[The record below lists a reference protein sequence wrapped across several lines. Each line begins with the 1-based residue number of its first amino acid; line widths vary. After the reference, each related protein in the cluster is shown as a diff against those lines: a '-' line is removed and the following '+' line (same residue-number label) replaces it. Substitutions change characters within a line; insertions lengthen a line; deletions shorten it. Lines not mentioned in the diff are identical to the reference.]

1 MFIYYTKGAIEK
13 KQLQEISKMTE
24 MSINLIKNKTNEI
37 DNPDFL
43 WILRDFDFEVPEND
57 SNLYFDSQ
65 IKNYEQR
72 KLNYFKRNEC
82 TFLPYRNNMD
92 EVYINAVNKLR
103 TLIFDSL
110 LRKKFMNGTEFADFV
125 MLISKQLNE
134 TNLIN
139 YADLMI
145 TFHNTAK
152 ENLKAIKSKFINQ
165 LKILEE
171 QIAYQYIPP
180 AGGFWTHFG
189 YYRLYKRVQEIVHK
203 LDTGPL
209 LGGGAD
215 LYLPLRQ
222 CRQQIAPDHLV
233 TAYPD
238 IKNGLEAFRGNL
250 NQIVDRSEA
259 MGAHVILATQ
269 PSIWQKD
276 MPPETAKL
284 LLSGAIGFFSSWENC
299 NDAHYYAP
307 ETLESALH
315 QFNKVTMSVC
325 RERSV
330 TCVDLENLI
339 PKSADYYFDDMH
351 YTERGAHLVARYV
364 ADAVT
369 DDNRVGHVTTKV
381 GD

>member
-1 MFIYYTKGAIEK
+1 MIAFLAGEIYLRYEFRDPPQRWVLPPNYLAYYTPTPGGTPGV
-13 KQLQEISKMTE
+13 QLGQHRFITNEVGLRSDPVPHDNRRIIYVMGGSTSIDVWLDQSDAWPAVLQNLLNARPGKRPSWVANISKWGLS
-24 MSINLIKNKTNEI
+24 SINHIMHFNDVVPYLPKPDIVVVLDGVNDMQRALKTNFPGDI
-37 DNPDFL
+37 T
-43 WILRDFDFEVPEND
+43 PE
-57 SNLYFDSQ
+57 F
-65 IKNYEQR
+65 
-72 KLNYFKRNEC
+72 
-82 TFLPYRNNMD
+82 
-92 EVYINAVNKLR
+92 
-103 TLIFDSL
+103 
-110 LRKKFMNGTEFADFV
+110 
-125 MLISKQLNE
+125 
-134 TNLIN
+134 
-139 YADLMI
+139 
-145 TFHNTAK
+145 
-152 ENLKAIKSKFINQ
+152 
-165 LKILEE
+165 EE